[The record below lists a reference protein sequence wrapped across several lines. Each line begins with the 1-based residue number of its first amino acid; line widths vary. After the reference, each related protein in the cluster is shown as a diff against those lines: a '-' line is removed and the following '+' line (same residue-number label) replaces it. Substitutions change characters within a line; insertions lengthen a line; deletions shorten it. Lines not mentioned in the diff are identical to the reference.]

1 MVLGKG
7 MKRSLLMVFILMTMI
22 LVCGCI
28 VSNQSRVISNSS
40 NNTISNNS
48 LPSNK
53 FVAMTFIVMNSGT
66 IVSGQMPYIAGAQ
79 PPVGFFN
86 IMPSQY
92 NSSSYPSTYPSKN
105 DLKILLGLI
114 QIDDSPYHLTTNLE
128 SVVGVYKLPCTIV
141 PGLNITSI
149 DANGTV
155 EISYDNETI
164 GRYESVT
171 TIIPCKNESLY
182 AQEIAG
188 WTSPVIS
195 ERNETINTTF
205 PAISGTNYTFTIH
218 YKMTY
223 EIDNKGVF
231 SK

>member
-1 MVLGKG
+1 
-7 MKRSLLMVFILMTMI
+7 MKSSLLIVFILMTMI

-28 VSNQSRVISNSS
+28 VSDQNRAASNPS
-40 NNTISNNS
+40 NNTISDNNS

-53 FVAMTFIVMNSGT
+53 FVAITFTVRNSGT
-66 IVSGQMPYIAGAQ
+66 IVSGQMPITAGAQ
-79 PPVGFFN
+79 LPVGFFN
-86 IMPSQY
+86 IMSSQY
-92 NSSSYPSTYPSKN
+92 DPSSYPSNYPSKN
-105 DLKILLGLI
+105 DLKILVGLI
-114 QIDDSPYHLTTNLE
+114 QISDSPYHLTTNLE

-141 PGLNITSI
+141 PGLNITSV

-171 TIIPCKNESLY
+171 TNIPCKNESLY

-195 ERNETINTTF
+195 ERNETINLAF
-205 PAISGTNYTFTIH
+205 PAIGGTNYTFTIH

-223 EIDNKGVF
+223 EIENKGVF